1 MEKRISDLISREQE
15 ERDMKTTIICGFP
28 GIGKTTCRYKYN
40 NPNVLDM
47 ESCPYS
53 WIFDSFDSN
62 ERPKRNPEFPKN
74 YIDSLEL
81 FANKG
86 GYEYIFVSC
95 HEEVREEM
103 RNRGIKYIIV
113 CPKNTPEIKNEYCKR
128 YLKRGSDIDLI
139 NKVYQDWDHMI
150 ESIENDPS
158 PKIWLDCG
166 EYLADVISKEGE

>member
-1 MEKRISDLISREQE
+1 MN
-15 ERDMKTTIICGFP
+15 MKTTIICGFP

-47 ESCPYS
+47 ESSAYS
-53 WIFDSFDSN
+53 WIFETFDSN
-62 ERPKRNPEFPKN
+62 RCPKRNPEFPNN
-74 YIDSLEL
+74 YVDSLEL
-81 FANKG
+81 FAKKS

-113 CPKNTPEIKNEYCKR
+113 APKNTPEIKNEYCKR

-139 NKVYQDWDHMI
+139 NKVYQDWDYMI
-150 ESIENDPS
+150 ESIEKDSS
-158 PKIWLDCG
+158 PTIWLDYG